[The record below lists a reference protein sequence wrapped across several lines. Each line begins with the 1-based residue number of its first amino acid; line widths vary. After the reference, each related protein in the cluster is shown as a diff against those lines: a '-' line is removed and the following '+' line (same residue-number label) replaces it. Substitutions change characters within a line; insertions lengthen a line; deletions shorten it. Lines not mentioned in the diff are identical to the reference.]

1 MKIDHYEFEAK
12 WTTDCGG
19 KQDFDFPVV
28 EVSVRYWPDFNA
40 QPTILIGE
48 EKLVHHE
55 GYINGGSELE
65 TKRLVEEWVR
75 EQISIIIQKLT
86 NSETPLNKVNKSRK
100 VYAHLERSKQGNY
113 MLQKSEGVTDI
124 GKFTFYIDAL
134 NYASTLGW
142 NLVQTNILEDGRS
155 IHIVVKEL

>member
-28 EVSVRYWPDFNA
+28 EVHVRYWPDFAA

-48 EKLVHHE
+48 EKFVEYE
-55 GYINGGSELE
+55 GYINGGSEYE

-86 NSETPLNKVNKSRK
+86 NSETPLNKVNKLRK
-100 VYAHLERSKQGNY
+100 EYAHLERSKQGNY
-113 MLQKSEGVTDI
+113 ILQTSEKVIDI

-142 NLVQTNILEDGRS
+142 DLVQTNILEDGRS